1 MISFILHFTWEFLQC
16 NIYYQMAS
24 MTYLSPLMWSAIMG
38 DVVMTVILYLLLSLV
53 NKSINWIRAKYDY
66 KDMLI
71 SILYGLFLSF
81 YFEVSAL
88 YTGRWEYSENMPLFL
103 NTNIGLLPV
112 LQLLIL
118 FPVTFIGSR
127 KILIALQK

>member
-1 MISFILHFTWEFLQC
+1 
-16 NIYYQMAS
+16 MAS

-103 NTNIGLLPV
+103 NTDIGLLPV

>member
-1 MISFILHFTWEFLQC
+1 MA
-16 NIYYQMAS
+16 NI
-24 MTYLSPLMWSAIMG
+24 TYLPPLMWSAIMG
-38 DVVMTVILYLLLSLV
+38 DVVMTVILYLLLILV
-53 NKSINWIRAKYDY
+53 NKSVNWIRAQFDF

-71 SILYGLFLSF
+71 SVLYGLFLSF

-118 FPVTFIGSR
+118 FPVTFNVSR
-127 KILIALQK
+127 IILIASQNKKILKNR